1 VNILVTGGSGLLGTH
16 LIKLINKD
24 YNILYPTSSELNILN
39 IQQLNNY
46 FNINKINLVI
56 HCAAYTDVKNA
67 QHDYIKCMNINVVG
81 TCNLVSLCSSMNI
94 KIIYIS
100 TDQVFDGNKGDYR
113 IDDFINPINK
123 YAKSKAAGELVVKMY
138 ENSLVIRTSFF
149 ANDFPYDIAFYDQ
162 YTTKDYI
169 DIMAPK
175 ILNLC
180 LSNKTGIVH
189 CASLKKT
196 LYELAKQKKPNI
208 KKISRKDFHFSTPFD
223 TSLIE
228 KED

>member
-1 VNILVTGGSGLLGTH
+1 MNILITGGSGLLGTH
-16 LIKLINKD
+16 LIKLIDKNHNLLCPK
-24 YNILYPTSSELNILN
+24 SSELNILN
-39 IQQLNNY
+39 IQQLNDY
-46 FNINKINLVI
+46 FNANKIDLVI
-56 HCAAYTDVKNA
+56 HCAAYTDVKKA
-67 QHDYIKCMNINVVG
+67 QHDFVNCMNVNIVG
-81 TCNLVSLCSSMNI
+81 TCNLVSLCSYKNI
-94 KIIYIS
+94 RIIYIS

-113 IDDFINPINK
+113 VNDCINPINK
-123 YAKSKAAGELVVKMY
+123 YAKSKASGELAVRML

-149 ANDFPYDIAFYDQ
+149 GNDFPYDIAFYDQ

-189 CASLKKT
+189 CASNKKT
-196 LYELAKQKKPNI
+196 LYELAKEKKPNI
-208 KKISRKDFHFSTPFD
+208 KKASRKDFAFSTPFD

-228 KED
+228 EEE